1 MNILSATVVS
11 PFLSLFYILV
21 IRKCINAFFV
31 PSWKKPTTYIIW
43 VAYYFFQLFLGIR
56 NGISPVLTLLI
67 NMIFVFLATS
77 ISYSESW
84 KKCALFSF
92 LICAIW
98 MLVEIIIHMILNM
111 LHLDD
116 KAGLSGAIISKIV
129 MLVFAI
135 VTGHCLQHKST
146 GDISFRYM
154 AILLMVPAGS
164 IYIMHNVF
172 LISSTAENELL
183 FSFIS
188 GILMMLI
195 NYIIFEVFES
205 LAANSEYQKKTL
217 LYEQQLELC
226 GRQAEEREIQNTQ
239 IRLLRHDMKQ
249 HLITILG
256 MVNSGKNQDAATYL
270 TALLEKGNSK
280 KIHEISHSG
289 NIVVDSLVNY
299 KCSVAR
305 KQNIEF
311 STNIFI
317 PPTMPFQNGN
327 LTIILGNLLENA
339 LEACRQMKTG
349 HPKIELEM
357 SYQKGILS
365 IVVWNTFEGE
375 RFTDGQKHF
384 LTTKKNPAHHGLGLF
399 SIEQAVAACNGEAIT
414 QVRGN
419 IFKAVVILYQEPEE

>member
-1 MNILSATVVS
+1 M
-11 PFLSLFYILV
+11 V